1 MAKSALLVVHCYGV
15 TADYTSASAGEKAS
29 PLALT
34 LLDELRVCLLECQL
48 VLEVLVCEADLNLD
62 ELPAELYSIQQPARQ
77 AYGAASLLGQGA
89 ELNEAW
95 SAGPSRPKA
104 IFARHTSAV
113 RAGALWILPAERMID
128 TVERQLRQSPRT
140 DAYQPADGPRPQCT
154 AITAKTNE
162 PCSNAAIYLG
172 SGSFAAHCYPH
183 STRTEREQ
191 YRRHQEALNLAVED
205 AWAQRKQ
212 LLRLAGSA
220 VAAEWLQRR
229 EADRAWLTVLAE
241 G

>member
-1 MAKSALLVVHCYGV
+1 M
-15 TADYTSASAGEKAS
+15 TDYTSASASEMAS

-48 VLEVLVCEADLNLD
+48 VLEVLVDEADLNLD
-62 ELPAELYSIQQPARQ
+62 ELATELYSLQQPARQ

-89 ELNEAW
+89 ELDEAW
-95 SAGPSRPKA
+95 SAGSSRPKA
-104 IFARHTSAV
+104 IFARHAAAV
-113 RAGALWILPAERMID
+113 RAGALRVPPTERMID
-128 TVERQLRQSPRT
+128 TVERQLRRSPRG
-140 DAYQPADGPRPQCT
+140 DAYRQANGPRPRCT

-172 SGSFAAHCYPH
+172 SGTFAAHCYPH
-183 STRTEREQ
+183 STRAEREQ
-191 YRRHQEALNLAVED
+191 YRKHQEALSLAVED

-212 LLRLAGSA
+212 LMRLAGSA

-229 EADRAWLTVLAE
+229 DVGRAWLNLLAE